1 MNTHSQSTPL
11 LGELLLTFRRK
22 IIESCRKEGL
32 PNDLSMPQIEVMSF
46 IGPDGSETMK
56 AIADHLRITPPSV
69 TAMIAEMEKK
79 GIVKRVV
86 DPSDRRRIS
95 IVLSKKA
102 KVIYSSI
109 LDKKHE
115 VLQKMI
121 SRLSATDK
129 KELERII
136 TILIKE

>member
-1 MNTHSQSTPL
+1 MKQQQQTTPL

-32 PNDLSMPQIEVMSF
+32 PNDLSMPQVEILWF
-46 IGPDGSETMK
+46 IGPDGSQTMK

-69 TAMIAEMEKK
+69 TAMIAEMEKE
-79 GIVKRVV
+79 GIVKREI
-86 DPSDRRRIS
+86 DLSDRRRIC

-102 KVIYSSI
+102 KIIYSSI
-109 LDKKHE
+109 SQKRDE
-115 VLQKMI
+115 VLRKML
-121 SRLSATDK
+121 SRLSLSEK

>member
-1 MNTHSQSTPL
+1 MNTHSPSTPL

-32 PNDLSMPQIEVMSF
+32 PNDLSMPQVEVMSF

-79 GIVKRVV
+79 GIVKRTV
-86 DPSDRRRIS
+86 DPKDRRRIS

-102 KVIYSSI
+102 KIIYSSI
-109 LDKKHE
+109 LEKKNE
-115 VLQKMI
+115 VLQDML

>member
-32 PNDLSMPQIEVMSF
+32 PNHLSMPQIEVMSF
-46 IGPDGSETMK
+46 IGPEGSKTMK
-56 AIADHLRITPPSV
+56 DIADHLRITPPSV

-79 GIVKRVV
+79 GIVKRTV

-95 IVLSKKA
+95 IVMSKKA
-102 KVIYSSI
+102 KIIYSSI
-109 LDKKHE
+109 LEKKNE
-115 VLQKMI
+115 VLYKML